1 MKRLS
6 VMPAIIMALSL
17 FSCNNGPAKEETK
30 AADTTA
36 AVAAP
41 VAEVKPVFTPFK
53 IIYIQHKVKNFATWE
68 KGYYAHDSIR
78 KAYGITHFL
87 IGRDLKDSN
96 LVYIADKMDD
106 FEKAKTFSALPGLKS
121 AMKAAGVISQPGF
134 SYGEV
139 IRSNDSATEITDRI
153 GIAHHVKDFNAW
165 LKVFDAEGPAARAAN
180 GMVDGSIARSLVD
193 SNMVYLTFVVTD
205 MAKAKARGSS
215 PELKKIM
222 KDAGV
227 DSPPTIRWYRI
238 VP

>member
-1 MKRLS
+1 MKRLPF
-6 VMPAIIMALSL
+6 MLCTIMVVFL
-17 FSCNNGPAKEETK
+17 FSCNNEPAKEETK
-30 AADTTA
+30 AADTAATA
-36 AVAAP
+36 AVP
-41 VAEVKPVFTPFK
+41 PAEIKPVFTPFK

-68 KGYYAHDSIR
+68 KAYFSHDSVR

-87 IGRDLKDSN
+87 IGRDLRDSN
-96 LVYIADKMDD
+96 LVYVADKMED
-106 FEKAKTFSALPGLKS
+106 FEKAKAFAALPGLKT

-139 IRSNDSATEITDRI
+139 IRSNDSATDIADRL

-165 LKVFDAEGPAARAAN
+165 LKVFDAEGPAARAAY

-215 PELKKIM
+215 PELKAIM

-227 DSPPTIRWYRI
+227 DSPPTIRWYR
-238 VP
+238 VVQ

>member
-106 FEKAKTFSALPGLKS
+106 FEKAKTFSALPGLKT

-139 IRSNDSATEITDRI
+139 IRSNDSATEITDRC
-153 GIAHHVKDFNAW
+153 
-165 LKVFDAEGPAARAAN
+165 R
-180 GMVDGSIARSLVD
+180 
-193 SNMVYLTFVVTD
+193 
-205 MAKAKARGSS
+205 
-215 PELKKIM
+215 
-222 KDAGV
+222 
-227 DSPPTIRWYRI
+227 DSPSRKRFQCLA
-238 VP
+238 